1 MENRRL
7 NLADFIGRGK
17 HLHAEPLIDVCS
29 LPIDKLCRGRFQPRE
44 LGDDRDAELAELEQS
59 IQVLG
64 VIEPIVVR
72 RLPEMD
78 TYEILAGD
86 RRWRAAQ
93 RVGLTSVPVVIRQAD
108 DHMAAAI
115 ALVENLQRKDLN
127 PMEEA
132 KAINRLMQE
141 FGLSQEE
148 IASTVGKSQS
158 AISRIIGLLSL
169 DPVVQSYLRAG
180 QLEAGHAKVLLSLD
194 PALQRQLADKAVGK
208 GWSVRELERQ
218 KAVLFP
224 GDTTT
229 GKQRRSST
237 NRQDP
242 DIVRLKNRLQ
252 EHLQT
257 SVKLDYNKTTGH
269 GCIEIRFN
277 SLAECGGILQRLG
290 LASDS
295 DS

>member
-17 HLHAEPLIDVCS
+17 HLHAEPLVDVCS

-44 LGDDRDAELAELEQS
+44 LGDDSDADLAELEQS

-93 RVGLTSVPVVIRQAD
+93 RAGLTSVPVVIRQAD
-108 DHMAAAI
+108 DHIAAAI

-158 AISRIIGLLSL
+158 AISRIIGLLNL

-194 PALQRQLADKAVGK
+194 PVVQRQLADKAISK

-218 KAVLFP
+218 KAALFP
-224 GDTTT
+224 ADTAT
-229 GKQRRSST
+229 GKQQRSAT

-242 DIVRLKNRLQ
+242 DIVRLKSRLQ
-252 EHLQT
+252 EHLQAP
-257 SVKLDYNKTTGH
+257 VKLGYNKTTGH
-269 GCIEIRFN
+269 GCIEIRFS
-277 SLAECGGILQRLG
+277 SLAECSGILQRLG
-290 LASDS
+290 LVLDGEF
-295 DS
+295 